1 MSIDS
6 YGAKLTKRDVTE
18 LAQASEQLV
27 VVADMIRLSG
37 VKWAEVAVNLLIVVN
52 NTVVRIQTK
61 GAAAFARRNLPVLVQ
76 RPDTCIVGGMPGAA
90 IEAGVAS
97 ESLTL
102 EEIARRLR
110 QWTPRS
116 PPNREMANPR

>member
-27 VVADMIRLSG
+27 VVADMIRISG

-61 GAAAFARRNLPVLVQ
+61 GARAFARYLEKHPSQKPQDAPAEPNPGEDANQ
-76 RPDTCIVGGMPGAA
+76 APKSIPDEP
-90 IEAGVAS
+90 
-97 ESLTL
+97 
-102 EEIARRLR
+102 EE
-110 QWTPRS
+110 
-116 PPNREMANPR
+116 

>member
-1 MSIDS
+1 MSMDS

-27 VVADMIRLSG
+27 VVADMIRMSG

-61 GAAAFARRNLPVLVQ
+61 GAAAFARYLEKHPSQ
-76 RPDTCIVGGMPGAA
+76 KPQEEPPDDMPD
-90 IEAGVAS
+90 S
-97 ESLTL
+97 ERALL
-102 EEIARRLR
+102 YP
-110 QWTPRS
+110 TPPKS
-116 PPNREMANPR
+116 SKE

>member
-27 VVADMIRLSG
+27 VVADMIRMSG

-61 GAAAFARRNLPVLVQ
+61 GAAAFGRYLQKHPLETPKEEPAEAK
-76 RPDTCIVGGMPGAA
+76 PG
-90 IEAGVAS
+90 EG
-97 ESLTL
+97 
-102 EEIARRLR
+102 
-110 QWTPRS
+110 
-116 PPNREMANPR
+116 ANQAPKSTSDEPED

>member
-27 VVADMIRLSG
+27 VVADTIRMSG
-37 VKWAEVAVNLLIVVN
+37 VKWGEVAVNLLIVVN

-61 GAAAFARRNLPVLVQ
+61 GAAAFARYLEKHPLE
-76 RPDTCIVGGMPGAA
+76 MPQD
-90 IEAGVAS
+90 AGICP
-97 ESLTL
+97 EWNC
-102 EEIARRLR
+102 RLK
-110 QWTPRS
+110 PGHEG
-116 PPNREMANPR
+116 PHGEPED